1 MHIQQP
7 LYTHLQRK
15 KVKFRKV
22 KWIVQTYPSRKWQNQ
37 DWSHFS
43 WFLSYTTVFLCTRG
57 LNEALQSSLIP
68 LKLWKWLKYPEVSDP
83 SHTPGG
89 IKSKTNNINKIRYL
103 FVCMLSCFSRVWLLA
118 TLRTVAHQTR
128 VHSILQARIWES
140 VAISFTRGSSQPR
153 DRIHVSHISCI
164 GRQVLY
170 HKRQLR
176 IIAGK
181 VSEVLVPQSCPTLYD
196 PMDYSPPGSCV
207 HEIFQARIL

>member
-22 KWIVQTYPSRKWQNQ
+22 KWIVQTYPSRRWQNQ

-43 WFLSYTTVFLCTRG
+43 WFPFYTPAFLCTRG
-57 LNEALQSSLIP
+57 FNEALQSSLIP

-83 SHTPGG
+83 SHTPGE
-89 IKSKTNNINKIRYL
+89 IKSKTNTNKIRYL
-103 FVCMLSCFSRVWLLA
+103 FVCMLSCFSCVWLLA
-118 TLRTVAHQTR
+118 TLRTVACQTR
-128 VHSILQARIWES
+128 VHRILQARIWEP

-170 HKRQLR
+170 H
-176 IIAGK
+176 
-181 VSEVLVPQSCPTLYD
+181 
-196 PMDYSPPGSCV
+196 
-207 HEIFQARIL
+207 